1 MSEKIID
8 WSGCPLVEFNAN
20 IQSGAA
26 VLRGTRLPV
35 AAIVDNFDF
44 GVSTDEIAEQF
55 DVSLPQVEAIV
66 DYANGYRIAHP
77 A

>member
-1 MSEKIID
+1 MSAENID
-8 WSGCPLVEFNAN
+8 WSACPLVEFNPK

-26 VLRGTRLPV
+26 VLRGTRLP
-35 AAIVDNFDF
+35 ASAIVDNFDF
-44 GVSTDEIAEQF
+44 GVSADEIAVQF
-55 DVSLPQVEAIV
+55 EVSLPQVEAIV